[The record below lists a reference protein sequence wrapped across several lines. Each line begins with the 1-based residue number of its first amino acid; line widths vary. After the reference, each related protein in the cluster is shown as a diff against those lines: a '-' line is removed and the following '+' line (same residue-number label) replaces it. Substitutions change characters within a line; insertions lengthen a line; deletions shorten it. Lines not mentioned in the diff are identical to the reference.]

1 MQMQEIRGID
11 RQAGVEWH
19 GRAIYGE
26 LDKNVTNMYNL
37 CELDVTNA

>member
-11 RQAGVEWH
+11 RQAGVEWC
-19 GRAIYGE
+19 GRVIYGK
-26 LDKNVTNMYNL
+26 LDKIVTNMYNL